1 MYNFFCSGVQFILK
15 VLVKLF
21 LPLLYLSLFTVLV
34 MIFFALVGMQLFS
47 GNLHGGCFANYRTP
61 AGKIIIIRLTPR
73 LIPIP
78 SFSILSVTPRPIPI
92 PSFSTL
98 SVTPRPIPILS
109 FSMLSMHIEKDT
121 GNRSELL

>member
-1 MYNFFCSGVQFILK
+1 MNLLVDSLILCSGVQFILK

-47 GNLHGGCFANYRTP
+47 GNLHGGCFTNYRTP
-61 AGKIIIIRLTPR
+61 AGKI
-73 LIPIP
+73 
-78 SFSILSVTPRPIPI
+78 FTPRPIPI

-98 SVTPRPIPILS
+98 NITPRSIPIPR
-109 FSMLSMHIEKDT
+109 FDVECAH
-121 GNRSELL
+121 